1 MDAQEKSL
9 MLLLAIS
16 IASAQSAMTGIFSNP
31 DAMEWKQNLAVSER
45 AGKYI
50 ILS

>member
-16 IASAQSAMTGIFSNP
+16 IASAQSAMNGIFSNP
-31 DAMEWKQNLAVSER
+31 DTMEWKQNLAVSKR

>member
-1 MDAQEKSL
+1 

-16 IASAQSAMTGIFSNP
+16 IVSAQSAMNGIFSSP
-31 DAMEWKQNLAVSER
+31 DTMEWKQNLAVSER